1 MALRYCFESSYIPS
15 VLAKCR
21 KNDLAVVDTEG
32 CESAV
37 RTAVKRGVY
46 AYLYLNVGALEKE
59 RPYADPIHYQLTP

>member
-1 MALRYCFESSYIPS
+1 MSLTYCFESSLIPS

-37 RTAVKRGVY
+37 RTAVRRSVWVY
-46 AYLYLNVGALEKE
+46 GYLNMGAVENGRSYKHTDK
-59 RPYADPIHYQLTP
+59 Y